1 MKLLEINHAQ
11 KSFNDASLHVLKD
24 ISLSV
29 EEGEVVAIIGPSG
42 SGKSTLLRCAT
53 LLETMDGGDLIYL
66 GNYAARNNEAGQSV
80 YADKA
85 QLKNIRGYF
94 GLVFQ
99 NFNLFPHYSVLKNL
113 TDAQINVY
121 TDKYHF
127 YVRKLAHFSEY
138 FLLAVTVSFPFYVY
152 GMRGIWLMVFAG
164 AFCVG
169 FACLDEYHQSF
180 VAGRTPTKRDV
191 YIDSCG
197 IFLGIILTRIVGFIG
212 RKTIFAPLAK
222 KR

>member
-1 MKLLEINHAQ
+1 MH
-11 KSFNDASLHVLKD
+11 
-24 ISLSV
+24 
-29 EEGEVVAIIGPSG
+29 
-42 SGKSTLLRCAT
+42 
-53 LLETMDGGDLIYL
+53 
-66 GNYAARNNEAGQSV
+66 
-80 YADKA
+80 
-85 QLKNIRGYF
+85 
-94 GLVFQ
+94 
-99 NFNLFPHYSVLKNL
+99 
-113 TDAQINVY
+113 

-138 FLLAVTVSFPFYVY
+138 FLLAVTVSFPLYVY

>member
-1 MKLLEINHAQ
+1 MKYVWLFIKTVLR
-11 KSFNDASLHVLKD
+11 LVLKP
-24 ISLSV
+24 LSFV
-29 EEGEVVAIIGPSG
+29 PAIIVMYCIFNFSSQSG
-42 SGKSTLLRCAT
+42 VSS
-53 LLETMDGGDLIYL
+53 
-66 GNYAARNNEAGQSV
+66 
-80 YADKA
+80 A
-85 QLKNIRGYF
+85 QLSYKVTHK
-94 GLVFQ
+94 LVETVDTIAD
-99 NFNLFPHYSVLKNL
+99 LEL

-138 FLLAVTVSFPFYVY
+138 FLLAVTVSFPLYVY

-222 KR
+222 KRYKQTGNGYKRKQKFRFTMLFVSGFA